1 MPKEVRLENG
11 LRVVVDEMPH
21 MESVS
26 IGVWCGVG
34 GRHEMKRVCGISHF
48 LEHIVFKGSESYTCR
63 QIKEGIE
70 GVGGALNGFTGEE
83 YTCFLAKVP
92 HEHLQDVFAILAD
105 MVQHP
110 RIEKEDVEKERLVIL
125 EEIKMYKD
133 LPSHYVHD
141 LLSGVLW
148 PKQPLGRP
156 LTGDEKSMHDISG
169 KDLRDYRNKFYAP
182 SNLAVVACG
191 GVNMDDLAEKAEK
204 IFASKAKSRKAVQHK
219 PADTA
224 QKKPRILINSKSTEQ
239 THLAL
244 GFHSPSRFDEDSYIA
259 GLVNIVMGANMS
271 SRLFQEVREA
281 RSLAYEIHSSVK
293 EYNDTGAFV
302 ISAGIDNKNVVRAI
316 EVVVAQ
322 LKKIK
327 RAHVSKDEFRR
338 AKDFYRGQ
346 LRMALEDTLSRMLW
360 LGEKIISKEKIS
372 LSHQVLD
379 IIDRITI
386 EDIMR
391 VANKI
396 FIKRGAN
403 LALIGP
409 ASDKIRQR
417 LQRSLESI

>member
-1 MPKEVRLENG
+1 MYKEVRLGSG
-11 LRVVVDEMPH
+11 LRVAADEMAH

-26 IGVWCGVG
+26 IGIWCGVG
-34 GRHEMKRVCGISHF
+34 GRHETRRVCGISHF
-48 LEHIVFKGSESYTCR
+48 LEHIVFKGSKGYTCR

-92 HEHLQDVFAILAD
+92 REHLNDVFSILGD

-110 RIEKEDVEKERLVIL
+110 LIAKEDVEKERLVIL

-156 LTGDEKSMHDISG
+156 LTGDEKSMHAISRKDISDY
-169 KDLRDYRNKFYAP
+169 KDKFYAP

-191 GVNMDDLAEKAEK
+191 GANIDDLSAKAEE
-204 IFASKAKSRKAVQHK
+204 IFLSKRAPRKAAPHK

-224 QKKPRILINSKSTEQ
+224 QKRPRILIEPKTTEQ

-244 GFHSPSRFDEDSYIA
+244 GFHSPSRFDEKRYIA
-259 GLVNIVMGANMS
+259 GLVNVIMGANMS

-302 ISAGIDNKNVVRAI
+302 ISAGIDNKNVIKAI
-316 EVVVAQ
+316 EVIVGQ

-360 LGEKIISKEKIS
+360 LGEKVISNEKIS
-372 LSHQVLD
+372 LPQQVLYM
-379 IIDRITI
+379 IDSITMD
-386 EDIMR
+386 DIMDM
-391 VANKI
+391 AGKI
-396 FIKRGAN
+396 FTKNNAN

-409 ASDKIRQR
+409 ASDKVKKR
-417 LQRSLESI
+417 LQSSLEAI